1 MKRMTGLK
9 RAVSICLAAV
19 LLAGP
24 TGTAVYAQGA
34 ASGRNSIAAGTN
46 RSAEQTTPA
55 DSADQTYRQYIA
67 SYASVPRSSV
77 SVEIPAV
84 SFSNKEGD
92 GLTVLDSFAGEQAVL
107 EWKEGEQDG
116 SVEWRFAVPETSL
129 YAVELHYY
137 ALESKNNELELSMT
151 INGQTPSRNAA
162 ALSLPK
168 QWKNETDEKR
178 YDQTGNQIRPKQ
190 VQDLGWQSSFF
201 QDTEGILNEPYVFC
215 FKKGENTL
223 RLTGIRTDFVL
234 KKIVLRNLKAPE
246 QYAIAV
252 SDGQTGTAI
261 TNQIIELEGE
271 DATRKSASALAPMYD
286 RTSAATSPAD
296 PMLMRYNTIGSYNW
310 QTPGQWIEWT
320 FYVEQAGY
328 YNIALRAR
336 QNFQR
341 AYPSNRRI
349 TIDGEVPFA
358 EMMEVP
364 FGFSPDWYMKVLGD
378 QKPYRFYLGV
388 GEHTLRMEVVPG
400 DSAFIT
406 AELQECVLEL
416 NNLYRRIIMVTGTQ
430 PDLFR
435 DYALEA
441 EIPGLMEEM
450 TAIRSRLK
458 AAYENIE
465 ATSGIRDGDTANIDR
480 LVVQL
485 QGFIEDVDTIPQR
498 LSNFSSNISSLS
510 AWMLNLKNQPLEI
523 DYIRI
528 QSEDVPIPKANSG
541 FFEGLAFMAR
551 QFIGSFIMDYN
562 AIGDTTSTAEA
573 LDVWIGL
580 GRDQVQI
587 IKELVDEQFTART
600 GIPVNIK
607 LAKDSMIQA
616 TFAGRG
622 PDVALFVAQ
631 DQPVNLAVRNAVVE
645 LSQFADF
652 KEAAAAFS
660 PESFVPYTYEDGVY
674 GMPVTGSF
682 HMLFYRTDILKE
694 LELEPPETWQDLYA
708 MIPVIQQKHM
718 NIGLP
723 KVVIDATGAGS
734 GTSAIFD
741 ILLLQKGLN
750 YFNED
755 RSCTNFDQPEALEAF
770 REWTDFYTKYGLP
783 KDFDFYNRF
792 RTGEMPI
799 GIANYTLYNQLSVGA
814 PELNGL
820 WEMAMLPGTPDGEG
834 GLNREAGLVGTSAVI
849 FKQCDPENG
858 WQFVKWF
865 TGAEAQAQYGRTI
878 EALLGASARY
888 DTANLEA
895 LRLLPWTKSQQETLL
910 SQWDN
915 VEGIPQVPAS
925 YYISRNLYNA
935 FRNVTIYYS
944 NPREI
949 LYKYN
954 DDMNDEIKRKRVE
967 FGLEEE

>member
-9 RAVSICLAAV
+9 RMASLGLTAALLLTGLPVLAD
-19 LLAGP
+19 GS
-24 TGTAVYAQGA
+24 GTSGDDQTPAAAQ
-34 ASGRNSIAAGTN
+34 T
-46 RSAEQTTPA
+46 QTPA
-55 DSADQTYRQYIA
+55 DSADQTYRQYMA
-67 SYASVPRSSV
+67 QYASVPRSSQAI
-77 SVEIPAV
+77 EIPAV
-84 SFSNKEGD
+84 SFAWKEGD
-92 GLTVLDSFAGEQAVL
+92 GVAVRESFEGREQVL
-107 EWKEGEQDG
+107 EWKDGETD
-116 SVEWRFAVPETSL
+116 SCVEWRFTVPEISL

-137 ALESKNNELELSMT
+137 ALESKNSELELSLM
-151 INGQTPSRNAA
+151 INGQTPSRSAS
-162 ALSLPK
+162 SLVLHK
-168 QWKNETDEKR
+168 MWKNESTEKR
-178 YDQTGNQIRPKQ
+178 YDKTGNELRPKQ
-190 VQDLGWQSSFF
+190 IQVLDWQSGFF

-234 KKIVLRNLKAPE
+234 EKIVLRNLEKPE
-246 QYAIAV
+246 QYTIAV
-252 SDGQTGTAI
+252 SDSQSSTVI
-261 TNQIIELEGE
+261 ENQIIELEGE
-271 DATRKSASALAPMYD
+271 EATLKSSSAIAPMYD

-296 PMLMRYNTIGSYNW
+296 PVLMRYNTIGSYNW
-310 QTPGQWIEWT
+310 QTPGQWIEWS
-320 FYVEQAGY
+320 FDIKKAGY
-328 YNIALRAR
+328 YTIALRAR
-336 QNFQR
+336 QNYQR

-349 TIDGEVPFA
+349 TIDGKVPFA

-364 FGFSPDWYMKVLGD
+364 FAFSASWYMKVLGD

-388 GEHTLRMEVVPG
+388 GTHTLRMEVVPG
-400 DSAFIT
+400 DAAAIT

-416 NNLYRRIIMVTGTQ
+416 NNLYRRILMITGTQ

-435 DYALEA
+435 DYALES
-441 EIPGLMEEM
+441 EIPGLKEDMD
-450 TAIRSRLK
+450 AIRKRLK
-458 AAYENIE
+458 TAYENIE
-465 ATSGIRDGDTANIDR
+465 ASSGIRDGDTANIDR

-485 QGFIEDVDTIPQR
+485 EGFLEDTDTIPQR

-528 QSEDVPIPKANSG
+528 QSEDVPIPEAGSG
-541 FFEGLAFMAR
+541 FLEGLAFMAR
-551 QFIGSFIMDYN
+551 QFIGSFVMDYN
-562 AIGDTTSTAEA
+562 AIGDTATTDEA

-587 IKELVDEQFTART
+587 IKELVDENFTAQT

-622 PDVALFVAQ
+622 PDIALYVAQ

-645 LSQFADF
+645 LSQFDGF
-652 KEAAAAFS
+652 EEAAAAFS
-660 PESFVPYTYEDGVY
+660 PESFVPYTYENGIY
-674 GMPVTGSF
+674 GMPVTGNF
-682 HMLFYRTDILKE
+682 NMLFYRTDILEE
-694 LELEPPETWQDLYA
+694 LGLKAPNTWEELYA
-708 MIPVIQQKHM
+708 MIPVIQQKNM

-734 GTSAIFD
+734 GTSAMFD
-741 ILLLQKGLN
+741 TLLLQKGLN
-750 YFNED
+750 YFND
-755 RSCTNFDQPEALEAF
+755 DLSSTNFDQPEALEAF

-783 KDFDFYNRF
+783 LDFDFYNRF
-792 RTGEMPI
+792 RTGEMPL
-799 GIANYTLYNQLSVGA
+799 GVANYTLYNQLSVGA
-814 PELNGL
+814 PELSGL
-820 WEMAMLPGTPDGEG
+820 WEMAQLPGTLQEDGT
-834 GLNREAGLVGTSAVI
+834 LNRSTGLVGTSAVM
-849 FKQCDPENG
+849 FKKCEKENG
-858 WQFVKWF
+858 WEFIQWF
-865 TGAEAQAQYGRTI
+865 TGAETQAQYGRTI

-895 LRLLPWTKSQQETLL
+895 LQQLPWTRAQQKILL
-910 SQWDN
+910 DQWDN
-915 VEGIPQVPAS
+915 VQGIPQVPAS

-954 DDMNDEIKRKRVE
+954 KEMNAEIKRKRVE
-967 FGLEEE
+967 FGLEEEG